1 MHGRTVRDAPVG
13 GFPATGHPT
22 LAPAREPV
30 RLGKRIKR
38 KDFSAI
44 SDSNGTAGALAR
56 SDAAVKARDAN
67 WGAPMAP
74 IYGRC
79 WRRRT
84 AGNRRGRWVDPPS
97 KPKAV
102 KSKAMITRSA
112 TWPR

>member
-1 MHGRTVRDAPVG
+1 MHGRTVCDAPVG

-67 WGAPMAP
+67 GGADGAYLQQMLALQN
-74 IYGRC
+74 G
-79 WRRRT
+79 WKQT
-84 AGNRRGRWVDPPS
+84 GQMG
-97 KPKAV
+97 
-102 KSKAMITRSA
+102 RSA
-112 TWPR
+112 GKAEGR

>member
-1 MHGRTVRDAPVG
+1 MHGKTVRDAPVG

-67 WGAPMAP
+67 GKRRWRQSTADAGAAKRLETDGQM
-74 IYGRC
+74 GRSAVKAEGSDIK
-79 WRRRT
+79 RRRSP
-84 AGNRRGRWVDPPS
+84 G
-97 KPKAV
+97 
-102 KSKAMITRSA
+102 
-112 TWPR
+112 

>member
-67 WGAPMAP
+67 GAPMAP
-74 IYGRC
+74 IYLRQMLALQNGWKQTGQMGR
-79 WRRRT
+79 
-84 AGNRRGRWVDPPS
+84 S
-97 KPKAV
+97 AV
-102 KSKAMITRSA
+102 KAEGSDIKR
-112 TWPR
+112 R